1 MRAISEGFIMKAKQ
15 ISLFLAGALLM
26 SNAALAESSYTG
38 TARGFGGDVTAE
50 VGLDDAGKVVSLTV
64 TADSE
69 TPTVGGAAIEPLVAA
84 ILEKGD
90 ADVDGI
96 AGATITSNAVLSIV
110 KDAIAGGAVDYS
122 NVEMRTASAMSARM

>member
-69 TPTVGGAAIEPLVAA
+69 TPTVGGA
-84 ILEKGD
+84 
-90 ADVDGI
+90 
-96 AGATITSNAVLSIV
+96 
-110 KDAIAGGAVDYS
+110 VDYS
-122 NVEMRTASAMSARM
+122 NVEMRTASAMSARIRAWS